1 MEPHK
6 KHRTGTEHHHAEL
19 QDISW
24 HNKGGV
30 GTLSLQQLYNKKY
43 KTTTNK
49 GTNREQQRNGGLGA
63 APCSKIIL
71 QCFYKKTTQFITI
84 LSEKLPSLNRS
95 IWSCL
100 YCINFIQ
107 YQRGLL
113 YKPVP
118 HICLSKLWQSKVS
131 LGGCSD
137 CCLLHWIPIAL
148 NNIHYTTTALVH

>member
-24 HNKGGV
+24 HNKGEV

-71 QCFYKKTTQFITI
+71 QCFYKKTSQFVQHISYSQTCVYQPIRLIDLNQIQRKRIFPI
-84 LSEKLPSLNRS
+84 LAIKWFPVTWFRFQKL
-95 IWSCL
+95 
-100 YCINFIQ
+100 
-107 YQRGLL
+107 
-113 YKPVP
+113 
-118 HICLSKLWQSKVS
+118 H
-131 LGGCSD
+131 
-137 CCLLHWIPIAL
+137 
-148 NNIHYTTTALVH
+148 TTM